1 MWEENDLSLC
11 RLLQTCF
18 CLGEKKALCTF
29 KFLMDFLSHNFPLE
43 PLGHCISCHMSLALD
58 SLDLFHQLQETFNTS
73 GIGFSHQLLWASVH
87 NDYQFLPLAAMLFVD
102 PSESLSD
109 YSSLSQYIIKLTLLA
124 SINPVT
130 KKKSQLALPH
140 FFLTPCSCPS
150 LRWCCKRNWS
160 DWKLPWKKK

>member
-1 MWEENDLSLC
+1 MWEETDLGLC

-29 KFLMDFLSHNFPLE
+29 KFLTNFLSRNYSLE

-73 GIGFSHQLLWASVH
+73 GTGSSHQLLRASVH
-87 NDYQFLPLAAMLFVD
+87 NDYQSLPLAAMVLVD
-102 PSESLSD
+102 PSESLSN
-109 YSSLSQYIIKLTLLA
+109 YSSLSQYVIKLTFLA

-130 KKKSQLALPH
+130 KKSQLVLPH
-140 FFLTPCSCPS
+140 FYLTPCSCPS
-150 LRWCCKRNWS
+150 L
-160 DWKLPWKKK
+160 L